1 MVNAILAI
9 FVVLLLGAA
18 AELVGRWWIRH
29 RTHYY
34 VFLPRLR
41 MRLSPD
47 PDIFPR
53 MERSVRFDVNAE
65 GERGGEV
72 PAAPNGLFRVLVA
85 GGSAPEGYLL
95 DQATFWPGRLQTL
108 LQTREGL
115 NTLDAS
121 DVHVGSVA
129 KSGVGSE
136 GLSLIFENILGRYPR
151 LQMIVI
157 LVGASDMLRWLEAG
171 TPHTPPPVKIADTF
185 RLHPEM
191 TFRWKPK
198 HLALFELLVRI
209 RQRWF
214 LRVEVQERACK
225 WIGRARAM
233 RSNAKEIFT
242 SVPDPS
248 PMVNHF
254 DMHMREAITKAK
266 AHADR
271 VLIVRQPWF
280 DKPCTPEEAAQMW
293 HGGAGQ
299 AWREQVNAFFSHE
312 VLLKLMV
319 LLDERASAVARELDV
334 EQLDVRP
341 VLDPSVS
348 TFYDFFHLTP
358 IGSLR
363 VADAVA
369 AAVLRQP
376 GAVDVADEASEY
388 QRKVS

>member
-1 MVNAILAI
+1 MMNGIVAI
-9 FVVLLLGAA
+9 FVVVLLGAA
-18 AELVGRWWIRH
+18 AELASRWWIRH

-34 VFLPRLR
+34 VFLPRFR

-47 PDIFPR
+47 RDIFPR

-65 GERGGEV
+65 GERGDEV
-72 PAAPNGLFRVLVA
+72 PAERTGLFRVLVA

-95 DQATFWPGRLQTL
+95 DQKTFWPGRLQTL
-108 LQTREGL
+108 LQNRDSL

-121 DVHVGSVA
+121 RVHVGSVA

-136 GLSLIFENILGRYPR
+136 GLNLIFENILGRYPR
-151 LQMIVI
+151 LDMIVI

-171 TPHTPPPVKIADTF
+171 TPHTPPPVKIAETF
-185 RLHPEM
+185 RSHPES

-198 HLALFELLVRI
+198 QLALVELLVRI

-214 LRVEVQERACK
+214 QRVEVQERACK

-233 RSNAKEIFT
+233 RSNAKEILT
-242 SVPDPS
+242 TVPDPS
-248 PMVNHF
+248 PMLHHF
-254 DMHMREAITKAK
+254 EMHLREAITKAK

-280 DKPCTPEEAAQMW
+280 DRPCTPEEAAQMW

-299 AWREQVNAFFSHE
+299 AWREEVTAFFSHD
-312 VLLKLMV
+312 VLMKLMS
-319 LLDERASAVARELDV
+319 LLDARASAVARELDV

-348 TFYDFFHLTP
+348 TYYDFFHLTP
-358 IGSLR
+358 AGSLR

-369 AAVLRQP
+369 NAVLRQSEAID
-376 GAVDVADEASEY
+376 GANDASEY
-388 QRKVS
+388 QLKVS